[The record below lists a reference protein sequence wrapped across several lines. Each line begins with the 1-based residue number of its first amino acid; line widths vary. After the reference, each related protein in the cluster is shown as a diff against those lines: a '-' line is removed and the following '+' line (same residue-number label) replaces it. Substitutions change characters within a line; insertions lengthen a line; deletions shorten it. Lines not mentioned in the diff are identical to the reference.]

1 VIEKLEYFKDPNF
14 KFDEDTHTY
23 TYCDASGKPI
33 QFFQS
38 VTQFISTFKKPFD
51 SDFWANKKAKQ
62 LGVHKSVIL
71 NEWKNTADI
80 AVKLGSNVHKWI
92 ELYYNGENP
101 PLPEHPEENFRVS
114 SFLDLYEK
122 RLNVFKPI
130 GQEIRLFSRKW
141 GIAGTTD
148 ALFELTQ
155 KYYVGDYKTNKKFT
169 TDADPKGRYS
179 KLLWPFDDL
188 WDNSLNGYSIQLS
201 MYRLMLEEAGFE
213 THGSFLIWIGPSKPM
228 LYKSVDLRDRLRIYL
243 EKNTP
248 IL

>member
-1 VIEKLEYFKDPNF
+1 MIERLEYFKDPKF
-14 KFDEDTHTY
+14 KFDEATHTY
-23 TYCDASGKPI
+23 TYCNDAGKPI

-51 SDFWANKKAKQ
+51 SDFWAAKKAKER
-62 LGVHKSVIL
+62 GVNKSVIL
-71 NEWKNTADI
+71 NEWKQTSDTALT
-80 AVKLGSNVHKWI
+80 LGSTVHKWI
-92 ELYYNGENP
+92 EDYNNGDNP
-101 PLPEHPEENFRVS
+101 PIPEDPEVNFRVS
-114 SFLDLYEK
+114 SYIDLHQEK
-122 RLNVFKPI
+122 LHVFSHV
-130 GQEIRLFSRKW
+130 GQEVRLFSRKW

-148 ALFELTQ
+148 SLLSLNS

-169 TDADPKGRYS
+169 TDDDPKGKYS
-179 KLLWPFDDL
+179 KLLYPFEDL

-213 THGSFLIWIGPSKPM
+213 THGSFLIWIGPSKPK
-228 LYKSVDLRDRLRIYL
+228 LYKSVDLRDRLRTYL